1 MIGVMPEGFATTEG
15 EDLWVPIAFS
25 PERRAMHDEH
35 YLSPLRAGRTLTA
48 DDRRDA
54 PRVMVIG

>member
-1 MIGVMPEGFATTEG
+1 MPEGFATTEG